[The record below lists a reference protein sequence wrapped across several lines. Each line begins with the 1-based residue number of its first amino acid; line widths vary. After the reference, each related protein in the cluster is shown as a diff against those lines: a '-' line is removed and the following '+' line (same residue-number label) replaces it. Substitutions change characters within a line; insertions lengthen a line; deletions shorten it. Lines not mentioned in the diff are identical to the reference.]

1 MATPFETI
9 IDCFLGKITDDMY
22 LELTYEDTM
31 RDAKLFLL
39 DAIPYFEFPRFAL
52 YDYDAELEE
61 YNIDLTR
68 EEINILALLM
78 KTAWLERQI
87 NSVENTRMKY
97 SGSDFK
103 MTSQAN
109 HLSKLL
115 QLKSENVREST
126 HAQRLYKRRK
136 FTSDGRVESNWSVLN
151 TSTFD
156 DTRVAPPTV
165 STGGSS
171 SGSGGSS
178 SGGGHNCN
186 CNCNHGPS
194 QDDDDTVWEPI
205 QKEEDLDINYVWEPI
220 R

>member
-1 MATPFETI
+1 MATSFETI
-9 IDCFLGKITDDMY
+9 IDKFLGKITDDMY
-22 LELTYEDTM
+22 LELTYEDTL
-31 RDAKLFLL
+31 RDAKQFLL
-39 DAIPYFEFPRFAL
+39 DAIPYFEFPRFQL
-52 YDYDAELEE
+52 YNYDEE
-61 YNIDLTR
+61 EEQYNVNLTV

-136 FTSDGRVESNWSVLN
+136 TTNNGYVISNWSMLG
-151 TSTFD
+151 TSALDGTAIESP
-156 DTRVAPPTV
+156 TTNNNNNSNNGGSNIPPTDCECGDNVPVWSGIV
-165 STGGSS
+165 S
-171 SGSGGSS
+171 
-178 SGGGHNCN
+178 
-186 CNCNHGPS
+186 
-194 QDDDDTVWEPI
+194 
-205 QKEEDLDINYVWEPI
+205 KEG
-220 R
+220 